1 MSPPAKPLVS
11 ERLLAGVGT
20 HDGDIDLLEDG
31 LELPGSHEGVLTPAG
46 DPTPGAWHRELTNER
61 RVLGHVISEG
71 Q

>member
-31 LELPGSHEGVLTPAG
+31 LQLPGSHEGVLTPAC
-46 DPTPGAWHRELTNER
+46 DPTPGARGRELTRER
-61 RVLGHVISEG
+61 RVLGHVISIV